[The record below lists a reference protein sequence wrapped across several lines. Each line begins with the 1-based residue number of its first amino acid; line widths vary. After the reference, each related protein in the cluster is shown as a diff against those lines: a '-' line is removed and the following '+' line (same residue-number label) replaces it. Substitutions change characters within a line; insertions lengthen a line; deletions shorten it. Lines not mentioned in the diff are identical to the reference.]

1 MEWKMT
7 APENDGK
14 IQDWKMAEKGGLEM
28 MEWKM
33 TAPEKGGKLQDR
45 KMVEKVGLE
54 NDSPGQ

>member
-1 MEWKMT
+1 MMEWKMT

-14 IQDWKMAEKGGLEM
+14 IQDRKKEDWKM

-54 NDSPGQ
+54 NDCPGK